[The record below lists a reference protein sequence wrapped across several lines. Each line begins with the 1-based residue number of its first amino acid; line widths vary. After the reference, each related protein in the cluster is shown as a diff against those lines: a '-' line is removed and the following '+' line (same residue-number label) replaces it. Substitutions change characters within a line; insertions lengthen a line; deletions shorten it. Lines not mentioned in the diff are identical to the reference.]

1 MTESLGYNSQR
12 ASRVPENVLT
22 TLLRRL
28 EAATSRLEDIALSIP
43 GVDGTGAAIGTNG
56 NIPSTVVTSDRDGD
70 ATPTAKS
77 SLPPALADFEELIDD
92 QLAKYVDSSKELD
105 QTIAD
110 QALSLATAFKAQQR
124 ILLVV
129 TKAKKPDMTSPA
141 LGELV
146 SSLQHA
152 LGAVND
158 IKDSNRSSPYKDHL
172 NMVSEGTS
180 APMWIFDP
188 KPADYL
194 GEVIGGVQLF
204 GNRILKEYKEKDPN
218 HVAYAQAY
226 VGLWKGL
233 QEYVKKHHASGVQ
246 WNSSGVELSEALKS
260 SEDTPASNGAPP
272 PPPPPPGAAG
282 GPPPPPPPPPPPA
295 LDAFPAPP
303 KPKSGGDMGAVFDQ
317 LNKGESVTAGLKKV
331 DKSQM
336 THKNPSLR
344 AGGAVPERTKSSDSL
359 SSQRSK
365 GPSTK
370 PKPESMRTKKEGKKE
385 LDGNK
390 WYIEN
395 FDSPSAPIEI
405 EVEQNHSVLISRC
418 KNTTI
423 ILKGKANAVS
433 IDNSNRTNLVLDS
446 LISSV
451 DVVKCPNFA
460 LQVLGA
466 LPTVMLDQVDGAS
479 IYLGKDSLHTEVYTS
494 KCSSIN
500 VNLPPATEQDDYK
513 EVPLP
518 EQLRT
523 YVKDGKLVSEIV
535 EHAG

>member
-1 MTESLGYNSQR
+1 MN
-12 ASRVPENVLT
+12 NLT
-22 TLLRRL
+22 TLIKRL

-43 GVDGTGAAIGTNG
+43 GVDGSGAATGLNG
-56 NIPSTVVTSDRDGD
+56 SIPSTIVTSDKDGE
-70 ATPTAKS
+70 ATPTAAS
-77 SLPPALADFEELIDD
+77 SLPPALADFGELTEGP
-92 QLAKYVDSSKELD
+92 LAKYVDSGKDLD

-124 ILLVV
+124 YLLIA
-129 TKAKKPDMTSPA
+129 TKAKKPDMKSAPF
-141 LGELV
+141 GELI

-158 IKDSNRSSPYKDHL
+158 IKDSNRGSPFKDHL

-180 APMWIFDP
+180 ALLWIFET
-188 KPADYL
+188 KPADYI
-194 GEVIGGVQLF
+194 GECIGGVQMF

-233 QEYVKKHHASGVQ
+233 QEYVKKHYAQGVQ
-246 WNSSGVELSEALKS
+246 WNSSGVDLPEALKGGD
-260 SEDTPASNGAPP
+260 ETPASNSAPL
-272 PPPPPPGAAG
+272 
-282 GPPPPPPPPPPPA
+282 PPPPPPPPPMPV

-344 AGGAVPERTKSSDSL
+344 ASGAVPERTKSSDSL

-365 GPSTK
+365 GPNTK

-405 EVEQNHSVLISRC
+405 EVEQNHSILISRC

-433 IDNSNRTNLVLDS
+433 IDNSSRTNLVLDS

-500 VNLPPATEQDDYK
+500 INLPPPTEADDYK

-518 EQLRT
+518 EQIRT
-523 YVKDGKLVSEIV
+523 FVKDGKLVSEIV
-535 EHAG
+535 EHSG